1 MKTKLFMI
9 LSFTLLSIFGAGL
22 STATAQPYP
31 NSGDQSVC
39 LFSTEP
45 YGVEYTATSTYE
57 WTIIPGSGGSGTI
70 TNGVTGN
77 LITVHWE
84 STGTCTLQLVETN
97 EAGCSVTVAITI
109 TVDVPPL
116 LVITDPEPVCL
127 PGTVDLTDPAVTAG
141 STLPSGTELTYWTD
155 PEATMALT
163 TPNVVAVP
171 GTYYIK
177 ATTGIGCFVIEPVT
191 VIINPLPATVTI
203 FHN

>member
-31 NSGDQSVC
+31 NSGDHSVC

-57 WTIIPGSGGSGTI
+57 WTIIPVSGGSGTI
-70 TNGVTGN
+70 TNGATDN
-77 LITVHWE
+77 LITVYWE
-84 STGTCTLQLVETN
+84 TTGTCTLQLVETN
-97 EAGCSVTVAITI
+97 EAGCSVTVAITV
-109 TVDVPPL
+109 TVDIPPL
-116 LVITDPEPVCL
+116 LVITNPEPVCQ

-141 STLPSGTELTYWTD
+141 STLPSGTVLTYWTD
-155 PEATMALT
+155 PEATMALAD
-163 TPNVVAVP
+163 PNAVVVS

-177 ATTGIGCFVIEPVT
+177 VTTGIGCFDIEPVV
-191 VIINPLPATVTI
+191 VIINPLPATITI